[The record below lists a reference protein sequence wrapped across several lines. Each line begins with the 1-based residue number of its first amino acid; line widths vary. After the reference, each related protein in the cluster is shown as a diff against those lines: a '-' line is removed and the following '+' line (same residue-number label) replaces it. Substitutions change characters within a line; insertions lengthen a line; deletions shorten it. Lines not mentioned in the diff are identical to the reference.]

1 MRQAKRSGN
10 EPFPYHRLA
19 RTAAYRWWRPLAE
32 LALFVVF
39 VFLTWLVV
47 VPGLRA
53 VLGPDRD
60 GLSGM
65 LRVGS
70 LIAVMIPP
78 AMLAAR
84 IMRGSAGGLSSVE
97 GRLRWRW
104 LGICMLVALAFC
116 AVTLYAAV
124 DVLGLQLGGPEYGAW
139 VGWAEFLP
147 LALAVLCVVPLQAA
161 AEEYVFRGTLLQAVG
176 AWIRHPW
183 IAIVLTSLVFG
194 IAHGPGL
201 ASLLAQSSF
210 GAVAAYVTIR
220 TGGLEAAIA
229 FHVANNVTLLLLD
242 AATGRS
248 RSWLSE
254 VNLNVTWADAVV
266 DLSTNTLFGLIIVWI
281 SRRPSA
287 APRAPAGP

>member
-1 MRQAKRSGN
+1 VN
-10 EPFPYHRLA
+10 EPLAYHRLA
-19 RTAAYRWWRPLAE
+19 RTAAYEWWRPLAE

-39 VFLTWLVV
+39 VFAIWLVV
-47 VPGLRA
+47 VPGLKA

-60 GLSGM
+60 GASG
-65 LRVGS
+65 
-70 LIAVMIPP
+70 LIRFGLLNAVMIPP

-84 IMRGSAGGLSSVE
+84 IMRRSAGGLSSVE

-104 LGICMLVALAFC
+104 LGTCTLVALAFS
-116 AVTLYAAV
+116 AVCVTIYAAV
-124 DVLGLQLGGPEYGAW
+124 DVLGLHLGGPEYGGW

-147 LALAVLCVVPLQAA
+147 LALAVLCVVPLQAT

-176 AWIRHPW
+176 AWTRHPW
-183 IAIVLTSLVFG
+183 IAIVVTSLVFG
-194 IAHGPGL
+194 AAHGPGL
-201 ASLLAQSSF
+201 ASLLANSGF

-229 FHVANNVTLLLLD
+229 FHVASNVTVLLLD

-248 RSWLSE
+248 RSWFSQLD
-254 VNLNVTWADAVV
+254 VTWAAAVF
-266 DLSTNTLFGLIIVWI
+266 DLSTNALFGLIIVWI

-287 APRAPAGP
+287 AARAPAGP